1 MEIKIFEIHSHH
13 VFGGV
18 DDQISELAAVS
29 SNFLGQ
35 FIRTVVDGDK
45 VEGTMCSTVE
55 KVKVSELKPQPL
67 LGLSW
72 KASDLALFIG
82 FFINKIEQSSI
93 F

>member
-1 MEIKIFEIHSHH
+1 MKYITKYSHH

-35 FIRTVVDGDK
+35 FIRTVIDGDK
-45 VEGTMCSTVE
+45 VEGTMCATVE

-67 LGLSW
+67 LGLPW
-72 KASDLALFIG
+72 KASDLDLKG
-82 FFINKIEQSSI
+82 LLKKSI
-93 F
+93 FFS